1 MSDRENILDVDFDAQ
16 LQGLFQQA
24 ERAIGER
31 ASLTAKTTG
40 ALPAG
45 DDGSEDLVIEEGTA
59 LPGEQDGL
67 VHLPVRE
74 ATSHAANDLHV
85 AIRGLDAMSQSIG
98 DSVKALPKAV
108 ADLRALL
115 EMKNGVSHSM
125 FSALHEELKG
135 YKDGFLLESVYRP
148 IIRDL
153 VAVYDDLTEI
163 HRQITDAISDACND
177 ADASE
182 SAKKM
187 LNRMRTLEMN
197 LGHNVEFILEVL
209 ARLDVTQMPL
219 GTDKL
224 DKCLQRAVAVEWAE
238 TLDDDTRV
246 VRVVKRGFLWHE
258 RVLRPEEV
266 VVKRFRD
273 EKRST
278 SATAP
283 PNEEAPTPE
292 TSTI

>member
-31 ASLTAKTTG
+31 ASLTAKTPG
-40 ALPAG
+40 AAAAEQ
-45 DDGSEDLVIEEGTA
+45 DSSETLVIEEENISA
-59 LPGEQDGL
+59 PKRDGL
-67 VHLPVRE
+67 IQLPASE
-74 ATSHAANDLHV
+74 ATGHAADDLHV

-98 DSVKALPKAV
+98 NSVKELPKAV

-115 EMKNGVSHSM
+115 EMKNGVSHGM

-163 HRQITDAISDACND
+163 HRQVTEAITDGSGE
-177 ADASE
+177 ADTSE
-182 SAKKM
+182 SASM
-187 LNRMRTLEMN
+187 MITRMRTLQMN
-197 LGHNVEFILEVL
+197 LGHNLEFILEVL
-209 ARLDVTQMPL
+209 ARLDVTQMPV
-219 GTDKL
+219 GSDIL
-224 DKCLQRAVAVEWAE
+224 DKCLQRAVAVEWAATPDE
-238 TLDDDTRV
+238 DTRV

-258 RVLRPEEV
+258 RVFRPEEV
-266 VVKRFRD
+266 VVKRFRE
-273 EKRST
+273 EKRPSGP
-278 SATAP
+278 TASSNEETP
-283 PNEEAPTPE
+283 PND
-292 TSTI
+292 